1 MNKTLQDYVWSILP
15 KEFKEEVKRLWSVE
29 VDCATKYHS
38 ELHKHRVDLLYELFG
53 EHLHWQNSLTSN
65 EEGEEEFLTVQRSKV
80 IDIFTQNTVLL
91 SEGHSEYLSGYYN
104 GKCHVLKDLFSS
116 KCLPDELREVIFA
129 KSEPKFH
136 KGDKVEV
143 INYDFGLPSLSRCVH
158 EIFTVSDVKY
168 NANQWMYKLETN
180 KWLFNERDY
189 LESIQWCEHFL
200 KAYKEPQPAESTN
213 EGTRQEQCVSN
224 NAESGTHSFN
234 HNLKD
239 DFHDHNRL
247 HIAPVAINS
256 HQEMVDMKIDK
267 VAELAI
273 ETADTLIAECEEAI
287 MTKYYFMSYIFDDND
302 GKHMASCTCKAENP
316 TLKGLRNLIA
326 KYNDADAETVVIISI
341 KDLTK
346 KEYEMLNNDNDD

>member
-65 EEGEEEFLTVQRSKV
+65 EEGEEMLTCVKDQAAKLYN
-80 IDIFTQNTVLL
+80 IAYKAYTINGDKYYQ
-91 SEGHSEYLSGYYN
+91 GYMN
-104 GKCHVLKDLFSS
+104 AMIDLFGS
-116 KCLPDELREVIFA
+116 KGLPDELNENNFA

-158 EIFTVSDVKY
+158 EVFTVSDVKY

-200 KAYKEPQPAESTN
+200 KAYKEPQPAEPKFKEGDRAIYCIPEKQRIKARVVNVRQRSGSTLFN
-213 EGTRQEQCVSN
+213 TLFNYDIRLDDGRTANWVDEQW
-224 NAESGTHSFN
+224 
-234 HNLKD
+234 L
-239 DFHDHNRL
+239 L
-247 HIAPVAINS
+247 P
-256 HQEMVDMKIDK
+256 
-267 VAELAI
+267 
-273 ETADTLIAECEEAI
+273 
-287 MTKYYFMSYIFDDND
+287 
-302 GKHMASCTCKAENP
+302 
-316 TLKGLRNLIA
+316 
-326 KYNDADAETVVIISI
+326 
-341 KDLTK
+341 
-346 KEYEMLNNDNDD
+346 DNDDQVRAVTKKASEHFDNILAKDLCIK